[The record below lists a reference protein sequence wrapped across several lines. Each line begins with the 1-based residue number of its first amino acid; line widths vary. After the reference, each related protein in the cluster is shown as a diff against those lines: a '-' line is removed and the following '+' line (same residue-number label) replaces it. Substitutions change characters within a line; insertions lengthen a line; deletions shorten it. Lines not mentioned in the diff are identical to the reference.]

1 MTDITLD
8 NDSPNRHK
16 PGSVQA
22 ALASRDFR
30 MVWSGSFASN
40 IGTWMQNVVLPAY
53 VYHRT
58 GKASLVGIMIFAQL
72 GPLLFLSIFAG
83 VLADKFDRRRWLI
96 SMQITQLTFSI
107 ALAVLALGDP
117 RFIYIFLA
125 ALGVGIGNALN
136 APAWSAML
144 PSLVRP
150 VDLPGA
156 LSLNSVV
163 INGSR
168 VVGPIIVAVLS
179 QVGVTTAGF
188 FFMNAATY
196 LFVIFALMMVNIP
209 GFTPDTT
216 QGWRRFTSGISLAR
230 QISGVSRLLITLAT
244 FSLFSLPYVGLFPAV
259 AHVNFGIAEDGAVYK
274 WLYATWGLGAALG
287 GLAIG
292 TKFAHRDQ
300 RKLVQ
305 YGFAGF
311 AVSMVFFAISRS
323 AIPAFIFGFIL
334 GFAYFFTTTAMSIV
348 VQSRLKP
355 EMRGR
360 VMSLWFMSFG
370 GTVPLGNMLFGPVVD
385 QYGARWLL
393 LFGAAW
399 ALFLA
404 WWCNVSALDTKNK
417 FLLNQ

>member
-1 MTDITLD
+1 MSDFTLD
-8 NDSPNRHK
+8 QDPPNPHK

-30 MVWSGSFASN
+30 LVWSGSFASN

-96 SMQITQLTFSI
+96 SMQLTQLAFSI
-107 ALAVLALGDP
+107 ALAMLALGEP
-117 RFIYIFLA
+117 KFIFIFLA

-196 LFVIFALMMVNIP
+196 LFVIFALMRVNIP
-209 GFTPDTT
+209 SFTPDT
-216 QGWRRFTSGISLAR
+216 
-230 QISGVSRLLITLAT
+230 
-244 FSLFSLPYVGLFPAV
+244 
-259 AHVNFGIAEDGAVYK
+259 
-274 WLYATWGLGAALG
+274 
-287 GLAIG
+287 
-292 TKFAHRDQ
+292 
-300 RKLVQ
+300 
-305 YGFAGF
+305 
-311 AVSMVFFAISRS
+311 
-323 AIPAFIFGFIL
+323 
-334 GFAYFFTTTAMSIV
+334 
-348 VQSRLKP
+348 
-355 EMRGR
+355 
-360 VMSLWFMSFG
+360 
-370 GTVPLGNMLFGPVVD
+370 
-385 QYGARWLL
+385 
-393 LFGAAW
+393 
-399 ALFLA
+399 
-404 WWCNVSALDTKNK
+404 
-417 FLLNQ
+417 

>member
-1 MTDITLD
+1 
-8 NDSPNRHK
+8 
-16 PGSVQA
+16 
-22 ALASRDFR
+22 
-30 MVWSGSFASN
+30 
-40 IGTWMQNVVLPAY
+40 
-53 VYHRT
+53 
-58 GKASLVGIMIFAQL
+58 
-72 GPLLFLSIFAG
+72 
-83 VLADKFDRRRWLI
+83 
-96 SMQITQLTFSI
+96 
-107 ALAVLALGDP
+107 
-117 RFIYIFLA
+117 
-125 ALGVGIGNALN
+125 
-136 APAWSAML
+136 ML

-196 LFVIFALMMVNIP
+196 LFVIFALLKVNIP
-209 GFTPDTT
+209 SFTPDTT

-230 QISGVSRLLITLAT
+230 EISGVSRLLLTLAT

-259 AHVNFGIAEDGAVYK
+259 AYVNFGIAEDGATYK

-305 YGFAGF
+305 YGFVGF
-311 AVSMVFFAISRS
+311 AVSMVFFAVSRS

-348 VQSRLKP
+348 VQSRLQP
-355 EMRGR
+355 EVRGR
-360 VMSLWFMSFG
+360 VMSLWFMAFG

-393 LFGAAW
+393 LFGAVW

-404 WWCNVSALDTKNK
+404 WWCNVSALDAKRGFSISK
-417 FLLNQ
+417 

>member
-1 MTDITLD
+1 
-8 NDSPNRHK
+8 
-16 PGSVQA
+16 
-22 ALASRDFR
+22 
-30 MVWSGSFASN
+30 
-40 IGTWMQNVVLPAY
+40 
-53 VYHRT
+53 
-58 GKASLVGIMIFAQL
+58 L
-72 GPLLFLSIFAG
+72 GN
-83 VLADKFDRRRWLI
+83 
-96 SMQITQLTFSI
+96 
-107 ALAVLALGDP
+107 P

-196 LFVIFALMMVNIP
+196 LFVIFALMAVNIP
-209 GFTPDTT
+209 TFIPDTT

-230 QISGVSRLLITLAT
+230 EISGVSRLLLTLAT

-259 AHVNFGIAEDGAVYK
+259 AHVNFGIAEDGAMYK

-292 TKFAHRDQ
+292 TKFSHRDQ

-305 YGFAGF
+305 YGFVGF

-323 AIPAFIFGFIL
+323 PVPAFIFGFIL

-370 GTVPLGNMLFGPVVD
+370 GTVPLGNMLFGPIVD

-404 WWCNVSALDTKNK
+404 WWCNVTAIDAKNNYLTSK
-417 FLLNQ
+417 